1 MILPQT
7 IVDELIA
14 HAKNE
19 NPNEC
24 CGIVAGKNEKA
35 IRIYRMT
42 NREKS
47 PFRYR
52 MDSKEQFEVQREIDK
67 QDLEILS
74 YYHSHTHTEAR
85 PSATDIRM
93 ALWTDTNE
101 AIWPEVSYILI
112 SLQSLDHPEIKN
124 FRILDGGK
132 VVEENFQ
139 TDTAIS

>member
-7 IVDELIA
+7 IIDKLIA
-14 HAKNE
+14 HAKEE

-24 CGIVAGKNEKA
+24 CGIVAGKNEEA
-35 IRIYRMT
+35 TRVYRMT
-42 NREKS
+42 NTEKS

-52 MDSKEQFEVQREIDK
+52 MDSKEQFNVQREIDEQEMK
-67 QDLEILS
+67 ILA
-74 YYHSHTHTEAR
+74 YYHSHTHTEAY

-93 ALWTDTNE
+93 AIWNDTKE

-112 SLQSLDHPEIKN
+112 SLMDNDYPQIKT

-132 VVEENFQ
+132 VVEVNFQ
-139 TDTAIS
+139 TDTTIS

>member
-7 IVDELIA
+7 IVDELID
-14 HAKNE
+14 HAKKD

-35 IRIYRMT
+35 TRIYRMT
-42 NREKS
+42 NTEKS

-52 MDSKEQFEVQREIDK
+52 MDSNEQFKVQREIDE
-67 QDLEILS
+67 QDLQILS
-74 YYHSHTHTEAR
+74 YYHSHTHTEAH

-112 SLQSLDHPEIKN
+112 SLQFPDHPEIKN

-139 TDTAIS
+139 TNSTTS